1 MLKSKLRLKA
11 LNMMLMQR
19 YSLIW
24 DCCCDHGL
32 LGMSMLQ
39 KHQAEKVIFVDI
51 LAHQMN
57 TLETKLTKYFP
68 LNQFDWEVRCQDVK
82 TVIVPDVAPQLFI
95 IAGVGAFQTI
105 EFIKSLYASAQGVE
119 FDLLVCTVHGSH
131 AVRQALIRLGFKLKS
146 ERIIV
151 ENNRFYEG
159 LYVSTVGDERIV
171 STGNTMWNWS
181 DPLHQKYWEKLINH
195 YTKKAA
201 TDPDQFQP
209 VLAQYTSL
217 TQKGTD
223 CYQPNASLV

>member
-1 MLKSKLRLKA
+1 MLKSKLRLNA

-32 LGMSMLQ
+32 LGMSLLQ

-51 LAHQMN
+51 LAHQMD
-57 TLETKLTKYFP
+57 TLETKLARYFP
-68 LNQFDWEVRCQDVK
+68 LNQFDWEVRCQDIK
-82 TVIVPDVAPQLFI
+82 AIIVPDVAPQLFI

-105 EFIKSLYASAQGVE
+105 EFIKSLYASAQGLE

-131 AVRQALIRLGFKLKS
+131 AVRQVLINLGFKLKS

-159 LYVSTVGDERIV
+159 LYVSTAGDERIV

-181 DPLHQKYWEKLINH
+181 DPLHQQYLEKMITH
-195 YTKKAA
+195 YRKKAT
-201 TDPDQFQP
+201 TDPDQFQL
-209 VLAQYTSL
+209 VLAQYKLLKQNNT
-217 TQKGTD
+217 G
-223 CYQPNASLV
+223 Y